1 MMNFNEITFNWQFLQ
16 WVVMA
21 VVGVYS
27 WLIGRQSASQKELL
41 DLRIRVTQVEETV
54 KSLPTQ
60 HQVTKLIEKL
70 SSNEAT
76 LNQLSDRLSG
86 LSRQLDN
93 INQFLLKNK

>member
-1 MMNFNEITFNWQFLQ
+1 MNFNELTFNWQFLQ
-16 WVVMA
+16 WIVMA

-41 DLRIRVTQVEETV
+41 DLRIRITQLEETV

-60 HQVTKLIEKL
+60 QQVTKLIEKL

-76 LNQLSDRLSG
+76 LTQLSDRLSG
-86 LSRQLDN
+86 LSHQLNN
-93 INQFLLKNK
+93 INQFLLKTK

>member
-1 MMNFNEITFNWQFLQ
+1 MNFNELTFNWQFLQ

-41 DLRIRVTQVEETV
+41 DLRIRITQLEETV

-60 HQVTKLIEKL
+60 QHVTKLIEKL

-76 LNQLSDRLSG
+76 LTQLSDRLSG
-86 LSRQLDN
+86 LSHQLNN

>member
-1 MMNFNEITFNWQFLQ
+1 MNFNELTFNWQFLQ
-16 WVVMA
+16 WIVMA

-41 DLRIRVTQVEETV
+41 DLRIRITQLEETV

-60 HQVTKLIEKL
+60 QHVTKLIEKL

-76 LNQLSDRLSG
+76 LTQLSDRLSG
-86 LSRQLDN
+86 LSHQLNN
-93 INQFLLKNK
+93 INQFLLKTK

>member
-1 MMNFNEITFNWQFLQ
+1 MNFNELTFNWQFLQ

-41 DLRIRVTQVEETV
+41 DLRIRITQLEETV

-60 HQVTKLIEKL
+60 QQVTKLIEKL

-76 LNQLSDRLSG
+76 LTQLSDRLSG
-86 LSRQLDN
+86 LSHQLNN
-93 INQFLLKNK
+93 INQFLLKTK

>member
-1 MMNFNEITFNWQFLQ
+1 MNFNEITFNWQFLQ

-41 DLRIRVTQVEETV
+41 DLRIRITQLEETV

-60 HQVTKLIEKL
+60 QHVTKLIEKL

-76 LNQLSDRLSG
+76 LTQLSDRLSG
-86 LSRQLDN
+86 LSYQLNN
-93 INQFLLKNK
+93 INQFLLKTK

>member
-1 MMNFNEITFNWQFLQ
+1 MNFNELTFNWQFLQ

-27 WLIGRQSASQKELL
+27 WLIGGQSASQKELL

>member
-1 MMNFNEITFNWQFLQ
+1 MNFNELTFNWQFLQ

-21 VVGVYS
+21 VVGIYS

-41 DLRIRVTQVEETV
+41 DLRIRITQLEETV

-60 HQVTKLIEKL
+60 QHVTKLIEKL

-76 LNQLSDRLSG
+76 LTQLSDRLSG
-86 LSRQLDN
+86 LSHQLNN
-93 INQFLLKNK
+93 INQFLLKTK

>member
-1 MMNFNEITFNWQFLQ
+1 MNFNELTFNWQFLQ

-41 DLRIRVTQVEETV
+41 DLRIRITQLEETV

-60 HQVTKLIEKL
+60 QQVTKLIEKL
-70 SSNEAT
+70 SRNEAT
-76 LNQLSDRLSG
+76 LTQLSDRLSG
-86 LSRQLDN
+86 LSHQLNN
-93 INQFLLKNK
+93 INQFLLKTK

>member
-1 MMNFNEITFNWQFLQ
+1 
-16 WVVMA
+16 MA

-41 DLRIRVTQVEETV
+41 DLRIRVTQIEETV

>member
-1 MMNFNEITFNWQFLQ
+1 MNFNELTFNWQFLQ

-41 DLRIRVTQVEETV
+41 DLRIRITQLEENV

-60 HQVTKLIEKL
+60 QHVTKLIEKL

-76 LNQLSDRLSG
+76 LTQLSDRLSG
-86 LSRQLDN
+86 LSHQLNN
-93 INQFLLKNK
+93 INQFLLKTK

>member
-1 MMNFNEITFNWQFLQ
+1 MNFNELTFNWQFLQ

-41 DLRIRVTQVEETV
+41 DLRIRITQLEETV

-60 HQVTKLIEKL
+60 QHVTKLIEKL

-76 LNQLSDRLSG
+76 LTQLSDRLSG
-86 LSRQLDN
+86 LSHQLNN
-93 INQFLLKNK
+93 INQFLLKTK

>member
-1 MMNFNEITFNWQFLQ
+1 MNFNEITFNWQFLQ

-41 DLRIRVTQVEETV
+41 DLRIRITQLEETV

-60 HQVTKLIEKL
+60 QHVTKLIEKL

-76 LNQLSDRLSG
+76 LTQLSDRLSG
-86 LSRQLDN
+86 LSHQLNN
-93 INQFLLKNK
+93 INQFLLKTK

>member
-1 MMNFNEITFNWQFLQ
+1 MNFNELTFNWQFLQ

>member
-1 MMNFNEITFNWQFLQ
+1 MNFNELTFNWQFLQ

-41 DLRIRVTQVEETV
+41 DLRIRVTQIEETV

-76 LNQLSDRLSG
+76 LTQLSDRLSG
-86 LSRQLDN
+86 LSHQLNN
-93 INQFLLKNK
+93 INQFLLKTK

>member
-1 MMNFNEITFNWQFLQ
+1 MNFNELTFNWQFLQ
-16 WVVMA
+16 WAVMA

>member
-1 MMNFNEITFNWQFLQ
+1 MNFNELTFNWQFLQ

-60 HQVTKLIEKL
+60 RQVTKLIEKL

-93 INQFLLKNK
+93 INQFLLKHK

>member
-1 MMNFNEITFNWQFLQ
+1 MNFTELTFNWPFLQ

-21 VVGVYS
+21 VVGIYS

-60 HQVTKLIEKL
+60 QQVTKLIEKL

-93 INQFLLKNK
+93 INQFLLKSK

>member
-1 MMNFNEITFNWQFLQ
+1 MNFNEITFNWQFLQ

>member
-1 MMNFNEITFNWQFLQ
+1 MNFNELTFNWQFLQ

-86 LSRQLDN
+86 LSHQLDN

>member
-1 MMNFNEITFNWQFLQ
+1 MNFNELTFNWPFLQ

-41 DLRIRVTQVEETV
+41 DLRIRVTQIEETV

-76 LNQLSDRLSG
+76 LTQLSDRLSG
-86 LSRQLDN
+86 LSHQLNN
-93 INQFLLKNK
+93 INQFLLKTK